1 MTSAT
6 SSELAGAWGG
16 DPARKQ
22 TSIATAR
29 AALAAGPEVC
39 CSAVISPVN
48 VYCAAYGTVDP
59 AELEARAGVPA
70 GTLLLAAAALGSCQ
84 YYGPVSGDD
93 VPAYRMAA
101 GTEGAPIA
109 VLEAIRVGA
118 DPLALAR
125 CYVVD
130 LLVRLATLVGPAG
143 QVLTPDQQALVRRLA
158 ALHESDGTDP
168 AAFRAFRRA
177 ATSTTD
183 AATGYL
189 ATGILKFVESV
200 GWPLAGLTMELP
212 IFVARLHGV
221 LCDRLA
227 PERPSAEEQATL
239 DALDAV
245 YAATNERLAADPT
258 LDVETEQAKD
268 RATPEYAAAHEPALH
283 ERLRHY
289 GRLAAEAYAPFA
301 VDLLIGAFRRA

>member
-1 MTSAT
+1 MTSVT
-6 SSELAGAWGG
+6 SSNLAGAWGG

-22 TSIATAR
+22 ASIAAAR
-29 AALAAGPEVC
+29 AALAAGPEVF
-39 CSAVISPVN
+39 CSAALLPGN
-48 VYCAAYGTVDP
+48 VYGVAYGTVDP
-59 AELEARAGVPA
+59 AELDARAGVPA

-109 VLEAIRVGA
+109 VLEAIRVGT
-118 DPLALAR
+118 DPLGLAR

-130 LLVRLATLVGPAG
+130 LLGRLATLAGPAG
-143 QVLTPDQQALVRRLA
+143 QALTPDQQEMVRRLA
-158 ALHESDGTDP
+158 ALHECDGTDP

-183 AATGYL
+183 AATGFL
-189 ATGILKFVESV
+189 ATEILKFVESV

-212 IFVARLHGV
+212 IFVARLHVV
-221 LCDRLA
+221 LRDCLA

-239 DALDAV
+239 DALDAL
-245 YAATNERLAADPT
+245 YAATNERL
-258 LDVETEQAKD
+258 
-268 RATPEYAAAHEPALH
+268 
-283 ERLRHY
+283 RHY
-289 GRLAAEAYAPFA
+289 ERIAAEAYAPFA
-301 VDLLIGAFRRA
+301 VDLLTGAFRRA